1 MTLRVGKLVY
11 GLLKLLPCL
20 LAVLLASSCS
30 SDQYSDELKGGETL
44 VTLTVATGNGRTIPS
59 RATSDGTSSVAT
71 GVASST
77 DKDNYIKDLLVYI
90 FDKNGNVIG
99 TDQGNFTVTDASTI
113 TVKVKTRP
121 AEGCTVY
128 AIANAATLTGNA
140 FPFAGV
146 STLDEFKSQ
155 VMSFSTVADENGIVE
170 QEKSTCLLMV
180 GCLTGF
186 NTTATA
192 NTNITLQRLASKITF
207 NITAEANAINGILY
221 PVVID
226 SYQLCNVPNATFYTH
241 DDMANPKLP
250 DANIY
255 QNFKE
260 RTTPVNSWDPTNP
273 TVSYEQYVYANPT
286 KDKTNATYLLI
297 KAHAQA
303 SSTNTAKIWE
313 SVFKVYLKEV
323 KQGGTLMTTQYRILP
338 NYHYTVKITI
348 KGSASAAGGVIT
360 SYSAY
365 PFFSSGNPNKNL
377 DDWIDGQE
385 KIDFDYEE
393 N

>member
-186 NTTATA
+186 NTTTTE
-192 NTNITLQRLASKITF
+192 NTNIKLQRFASKITF
-207 NITAEANAINGILY
+207 NIKAEANAINGILY

-241 DDMANPKLP
+241 NDMANPTLP
-250 DANIY
+250 EANIY
-255 QNFKE
+255 QNFSEQK
-260 RTTPVNSWDPTNP
+260 TPVKSWENP
-273 TVSYEQYVYANPT
+273 TVSYVQYVYANPT

-297 KAHAQA
+297 NAHAQA
-303 SSTNTAKIWE
+303 SFENTAKIWE
-313 SVFKVYLKEV
+313 SVFKVYLEEV
-323 KQGGTLMTTQYRILP
+323 KQGEALMTTQYQILP
-338 NYHYTVKITI
+338 NYHYTVNITI
-348 KGSASAAGGVIT
+348 KGSKVTADNGVECT
-360 SYSAY
+360 AY
-365 PFFSSGNPNKNL
+365 PFFSTGSLQGWTDKET
-377 DDWIDGQE
+377 D
-385 KIDFDYEE
+385 IDFDYEE
-393 N
+393 K

>member
-59 RATSDGTSSVAT
+59 RATSDGTGSVTT

-77 DKDNYIKDLLVYI
+77 DKDNCIKDLLVYI
-90 FDKNGNVIG
+90 FDKNENVIG
-99 TDQGNFTVTDASTI
+99 QGHYTVTDASTI

-128 AIANAATLTGNA
+128 AIANAATLTEKA

-155 VMSFSTVADENGIVE
+155 VMSFSTDVDGNGLVA

-207 NITAEANAINGILY
+207 NIRAEANAINGISY

-226 SYQLCNVPNATFYTH
+226 SYQLCNVPNATYYTH
-241 DDMANPKLP
+241 NVMANPTLP
-250 DANIY
+250 VVNKY

-260 RTTPVNSWDPTNP
+260 QNKTPVKSWENR
-273 TVSYEQYVYANPT
+273 TVSYVQYVYANP
-286 KDKTNATYLLI
+286 ATDETHATFLLI
-297 KAHAQA
+297 NAHAQA
-303 SSTNTAKIWE
+303 SSSNTAKIWE

-323 KQGGTLMTTQYRILP
+323 KQGGTPMTTQYRILP
-338 NYHYTVKITI
+338 NYHYTVNITI
-348 KGSASAAGGVIT
+348 KGSVSAAGGVIT
-360 SYSAY
+360 TYEAY
-365 PFFSSGNPNKNL
+365 PYFSVSPLNPWGTDEYKDLDLKLERNL
-377 DDWIDGQE
+377 
-385 KIDFDYEE
+385 
-393 N
+393 

>member
-59 RATSDGTSSVAT
+59 RATSDGAGSVTT

-77 DKDNYIKDLLVYI
+77 DKDNYITDLLVYI

-99 TDQGNFTVTDASTI
+99 TDQGNYTVTDASTI

-128 AIANAATLTGNA
+128 AIANAATLTNKA

-146 STLDEFKSQ
+146 STLAELKSQ
-155 VMSFSTVADENGIVE
+155 VMSFSKVADDGLVE

-186 NTTATA
+186 NTTTTA

-207 NITAEANAINGILY
+207 NIKAEANNIKGISY

-226 SYQLCNVPNATFYTH
+226 SYQLCKVPNATFYTH
-241 DDMANPKLP
+241 DDMANPTLP
-250 DANIY
+250 TDITY
-255 QNFKE
+255 QNFSEQK
-260 RTTPVNSWDPTNP
+260 TPVNSWDSNP
-273 TVSYEQYVYANPT
+273 TVSYVQYVYANPAT
-286 KDKTNATYLLI
+286 AETNATYLLI

-323 KQGGTLMTTQYRILP
+323 KQGGALMTKYQILP
-338 NYHYTVKITI
+338 NYHYTVNITI
-348 KGSASAAGGVIT
+348 KGSKVTTDNGVQCT
-360 SYSAY
+360 AY
-365 PFFSSGNPNKNL
+365 PFFSTGSLQGWTS
-377 DDWIDGQE
+377 DE
-385 KIDFDYEE
+385 KDIDFKYEG

>member
-20 LAVLLASSCS
+20 LAFLLASSCS

-44 VTLTVATGNGRTIPS
+44 VTLTVATGNGT
-59 RATSDGTSSVAT
+59 TSDGTGSVTT

-77 DKDNYIKDLLVYI
+77 DKDNCIKDLLVYI

-99 TDQGNFTVTDASTI
+99 TDQGNYTVTDASTI

-128 AIANAATLTGNA
+128 AIANAATLTERA

-155 VMSFSTVADENGIVE
+155 VMSFSTDVDGNGLVA

-207 NITAEANAINGILY
+207 NIKAEANAINGISY

-226 SYQLCNVPNATFYTH
+226 SYQLCNVPNATYYTH
-241 DDMANPKLP
+241 NVMANPTLP
-250 DANIY
+250 AVNIY

-260 RTTPVNSWDPTNP
+260 RTTPVNFLDNP
-273 TVSYEQYVYANPT
+273 TVSYEQYVYANPA
-286 KDKTNATYLLI
+286 KDETHATYLLI
-297 KAHAQA
+297 RAHAQA
-303 SSTNTAKIWE
+303 SRTNTAKIWE

-323 KQGGTLMTTQYRILP
+323 KQGGILMTTQYRILP
-338 NYHYTVKITI
+338 NYHYTVNITI
-348 KGSASAAGGVIT
+348 KGSVSAPGGVIT
-360 SYSAY
+360 TYEAY
-365 PFFSSGNPNKNL
+365 PYFSGTTLNL
-377 DDWIDGQE
+377 WGTD
-385 KIDFDYEE
+385 E
-393 N
+393 NRDLDLKLERNQ

>member
-20 LAVLLASSCS
+20 LAFLLASSCS

-44 VTLTVATGNGRTIPS
+44 VTLTVATGNGT
-59 RATSDGTSSVAT
+59 TSDGTGSVTT

-99 TDQGNFTVTDASTI
+99 TDQGNYTVTDASTI

-128 AIANAATLTGNA
+128 AIANAATLTERA

-155 VMSFSTVADENGIVE
+155 VMSFSTDVDGNGLVA

-207 NITAEANAINGILY
+207 NIKAEANVINDISY

-226 SYQLCNVPNATFYTH
+226 SYQLCNVPNATYYTH
-241 DDMANPKLP
+241 NDMANPTLP
-250 DANIY
+250 AVNKY
-255 QNFKE
+255 QKFKE
-260 RTTPVNSWDPTNP
+260 QNKTPVKSWENR
-273 TVSYEQYVYANPT
+273 TVSYVQYVYANPAT
-286 KDKTNATYLLI
+286 DETHATYLLI
-297 KAHAQA
+297 RAHAQA
-303 SSTNTAKIWE
+303 SSSNTAKIWE

-323 KQGGTLMTTQYRILP
+323 KQGGTPMATQYRILP
-338 NYHYTVKITI
+338 NYHYTVNITI
-348 KGSASAAGGVIT
+348 KGSKVTADNGVECT
-360 SYSAY
+360 AY
-365 PFFSSGNPNKNL
+365 PFFSGGNL
-377 DDWIDGQE
+377 DKWNDGQE
-385 KIDFDYEE
+385 KIDFDYVEK
-393 N
+393 

>member
-59 RATSDGTSSVAT
+59 RATSDGTGSVAT

-128 AIANAATLTGNA
+128 AIANAATLTENA

-146 STLDEFKSQ
+146 STLDEFKKQ
-155 VMSFSTVADENGIVE
+155 VMSFSTDVDGNGLVA

-186 NTTATA
+186 NTTTTE
-192 NTNITLQRLASKITF
+192 NTNIKLQRLASKITF
-207 NITAEANAINGILY
+207 NIKAEANVINGIPY

-241 DDMANPKLP
+241 DDMANPTLP

-255 QNFKE
+255 QNFSEQK
-260 RTTPVNSWDPTNP
+260 TPVNSWDPNP
-273 TVSYEQYVYANPT
+273 TVSYEQYVYANPA
-286 KDKTNATYLLI
+286 KDETHATYLLI

-365 PFFSSGNPNKNL
+365 PFFSSSNPDKNL

-393 N
+393 K